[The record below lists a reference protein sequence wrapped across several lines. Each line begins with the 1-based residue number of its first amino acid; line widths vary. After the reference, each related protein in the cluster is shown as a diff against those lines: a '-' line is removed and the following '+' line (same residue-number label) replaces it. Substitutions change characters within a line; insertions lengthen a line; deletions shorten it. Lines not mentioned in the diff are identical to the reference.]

1 MKAPVCNIEGK
12 PSGREIELN
21 EEVFGCDR
29 NEHVVYLDVKS
40 ILAAA
45 RQGTHSSKGKSTLSG
60 STRKLR
66 KQKGGGGARVGSIKS
81 PLFRGGARIFG
92 PTPRDYSFKV
102 NKKTKI
108 LARKSV
114 LSDKFKHGFI
124 IFVDDCNLESHKTK
138 DYLKVLENFGC
149 SNIKS
154 LVIGEASFK
163 NSVLGSR
170 NLKKAKFLNVQ
181 SINTYD
187 LLAADRLIIS
197 EKALPKMYEILIV
210 KE

>member
-1 MKAPVCNIEGK
+1 MKVPVCNMEGT

-21 EEVFGCDR
+21 QDVFGCEP
-29 NEHVVYLDVKS
+29 NKHVVYLDVKS

-92 PTPRDYSFKV
+92 PVPRDYSFKV
-102 NKKTKI
+102 NRKTKI

-114 LSDKFKHGFI
+114 LSDKLKNGFI
-124 IFVDDCNLESHKTK
+124 SFVDDFTVKTHKTK
-138 DYLKVLENFGC
+138 DYIKILGNFGC
-149 SNIKS
+149 SEIKS
-154 LVIGEASFK
+154 LVISDS
-163 NSVLGSR
+163 NQRNLVLASR
-170 NLKKAKFLNVQ
+170 NLKKAKVLSVD

-187 LLAADRLIIS
+187 LLSADRLIIS
-197 EKALPKMYEILIV
+197 EKALPKMYELLTI
-210 KE
+210 